1 MFPGWKSDISP
12 TGYMQA
18 LHAAA
23 TSAIDEERRTH
34 GDPPPGMLEV
44 YDIIHEWQVAH
55 AAEVRSLIQLAR
67 E

>member
-1 MFPGWKSDISP
+1 MDFGQTQLNNLQTQLQQLQQIMNRPAPGIP
-12 TGYMQA
+12 QA
-18 LHAAA
+18 
-23 TSAIDEERRTH
+23 
-34 GDPPPGMLEV
+34 